1 MALIVFLSSYWFP
14 IFWCLFI
21 RLIKLDFTLSWLTVN
36 RQTAFPAKKSLI
48 YKEIPRDKTYDSG
61 GKQLLIISSVRVK
74 IKRTTYA
81 GLKST
86 RCRKKHYFL
95 WAEAVIVE
103 SHLPAQRVYND
114 KLYEMMP
121 LNLINLNALIIPQP
135 CDRWLSKTKLLL
147 PSAVPLTWCRRR
159 FWWDLFSSEHWPR
172 LLPSDSGTRSVPRL
186 HLSLSAGA
194 KHSRPAAKPWTGA
207 EGQSYERPDVSTP
220 SLRLLPTFTTTTT
233 VSVPCCV
240 LSCRYSA
247 LFSFCL
253 LRFVLKELIQ
263 TEKDYVKDLGIVVE
277 VRHPHIYAYMCLIV
291 STNPPA
297 NTSQQHPFSTGNVT
311 TWSTLWSFSPNPWFN
326 LFIFILIY

>member
-1 MALIVFLSSYWFP
+1 MALIFFLSSYWFP

-159 FWWDLFSSEHWPR
+159 FWWDLNTDLVSSLQTLEPGAY
-172 LLPSDSGTRSVPRL
+172 PGFT
-186 HLSLSAGA
+186 SLS
-194 KHSRPAAKPWTGA
+194 PP
-207 EGQSYERPDVSTP
+207 EQSTP
-220 SLRLLPTFTTTTT
+220 VQPRNPELEQRAKAMRGRMW
-233 VSVPCCV
+233 VHRHCV
-240 LSCRYSA
+240 
-247 LFSFCL
+247 FSQL
-253 LRFVLKELIQ
+253 LRPRPQCRCPAVSSAVVTVRCFLFVCSGLFWRSWFRRRKTTSKTWASWWRWGTHTFMLTPVSSIHSVQ
-263 TEKDYVKDLGIVVE
+263 AMWPHE
-277 VRHPHIYAYMCLIV
+277 VLYGHFLQIHDSIY
-291 STNPPA
+291 
-297 NTSQQHPFSTGNVT
+297 
-311 TWSTLWSFSPNPWFN
+311 
-326 LFIFILIY
+326 LFLY